1 MNCNWTSSFNSS
13 QKLEDLQSAR
23 DRDQIYYNDQISKLQ
38 QEIQRNKQVSMTS
51 LTFLWRSEE
60 NVGVMDLITENYI
73 LSKVYGL

>member
-51 LTFLWRSEE
+51 LTFL
-60 NVGVMDLITENYI
+60 
-73 LSKVYGL
+73 

>member
-1 MNCNWTSSFNSS
+1 MNWTSSFNSS

-51 LTFLWRSEE
+51 LILLWRSEE
-60 NVGVMDLITENYI
+60 NVGVMDLTTENYL
-73 LSKVYGL
+73 LSNVYGL

>member
-60 NVGVMDLITENYI
+60 NVWVMDLITENYI

>member
-60 NVGVMDLITENYI
+60 NVGVMDLITEN
-73 LSKVYGL
+73 

>member
-1 MNCNWTSSFNSS
+1 MNWTSSFNSS

-51 LTFLWRSEE
+51 LILLWRSEE
-60 NVGVMDLITENYI
+60 NVGVMDLITENYL
-73 LSKVYGL
+73 LSNVYGL

>member
-23 DRDQIYYNDQISKLQ
+23 DRDQIYYNDQINKLQ

-51 LTFLWRSEE
+51 LILLWRSEE
-60 NVGVMDLITENYI
+60 NVGVMDLIIENYI